1 MIISIWRYSHLIL
14 AVSSFI
20 LLTLA
25 SVTGIILAVEP
36 IQEKSQSAYQVL
48 NPGQLKLSELISSI
62 EKEKIQAQKITISD
76 HDFIILEWTDKNKDA
91 RKSYIDPRSAQVL
104 GEVKPQSDFFKWI
117 TALHRSL
124 FIHETGRF
132 LVGFSAFLLM
142 LIVISGIILV
152 LQRQKSLSRFFARV
166 EKDNWS
172 QYYHVVFGRVMLI
185 PIFFIAITGAYLS
198 VARFG
203 WIDAEEAKLNLNTD
217 NIREEPQI
225 AWESFPLF
233 NETPLSEIQTVEF
246 PFSEFPEDYFTVRL
260 KDRVVAVNQFNGEM
274 LGEQRFSNATK
285 LNSFSLRWH
294 TGRSGIVWAIILSIG
309 SGYILFFIFSGF
321 VITFRRRANRVKNKF
336 SAEESTIVILA
347 GSENGSTL
355 GFAKSVYKQ
364 MVSQGEKVFLTDP
377 DNYRLFPRM
386 EKLIVFMS
394 TYGLGDPPTNAKHF
408 ISRLTKFPQQQQV
421 HFSVVAFG
429 SRSYSDFCKF
439 GIETD
444 ELLGNQKWTTREL
457 ELFTVNDR
465 SPQDF
470 ETWCTSWSKKNT
482 NILIVPEE
490 NLLHQKL
497 QHLSNFTVVH
507 KTEVQQEQGSFQIRV
522 QKPGNL
528 QVQSGDL
535 LAVYPANDHRERLYS
550 IGAVDN
556 EIQLS
561 VKHYNEGLGSSY
573 LYGFSE
579 GDELKGR
586 IIKNQHFHFPK
597 KAPEIIMISN
607 GTGIAPFLGMIDE
620 NKRKK
625 PVHLYCGFR
634 FNTSFEP
641 YREFLGKKQT
651 EGFLTSLHLAL
662 SREGNCLYV
671 NQLLERDAAVIAS
684 SLRNGAV
691 IMICGSLA
699 LQKDVLT
706 ILQSICNTDKSLDF
720 EMLKT
725 KGRIV
730 TDCY

>member
-14 AVSSFI
+14 AVSSFV

-36 IQEKSQSAYQVL
+36 VQERSHSEYKVRNPDQVI
-48 NPGQLKLSELISSI
+48 LSELISAI
-62 EKEKIQAQKITISD
+62 KKEKIQAQKITVND
-76 HDFIILEWTDKNKDA
+76 HDFIILDWTDENNDA
-91 RKSYIDPRSAQVL
+91 RKSYYDPRSGKVL
-104 GEVKPQSDFFKWI
+104 GEVKQQSDFYKWV

-152 LQRQKSLSRFFARV
+152 LQRQKSLFRFFARV
-166 EKDNWS
+166 EKDSWS

-203 WIDAEEAKLNLNTD
+203 WINAEEAKLEVNTD
-217 NIREEPQI
+217 NVPEEPRKE
-225 AWESFPLF
+225 WESFPLF
-233 NETPLSEIQTVEF
+233 NKTPLSVIQTVEF
-246 PFSEFPEDYFTVRL
+246 PFSEFPEDYFTLRL
-260 KDRVVAVNQFNGEM
+260 KDRVVAVNQFTGEI
-274 LGEQRFSNATK
+274 LGNQFFSKAAQ

-309 SGYILFFIFSGF
+309 SGYILFFIYSGF

-355 GFAKSVYKQ
+355 GFAKSVYQ
-364 MVSQGEKVFLTDP
+364 QLANQGKKVFMTDA

-386 EKLIVFMS
+386 EKLIVFTS

-408 ISRLTKFPQQQQV
+408 TSMLTKIPQQQRV

-444 ELLGNQKWTTREL
+444 ELLQNQKWTTREL
-457 ELFTVNDR
+457 DLCMVNDR

-470 ETWCTSWSKKNT
+470 ETWCTAWSKKNAG
-482 NILIVPEE
+482 ISIVPEE
-490 NLLHQKL
+490 SLLHQKL
-497 QHLSNFTVVH
+497 QHLSNFTITH
-507 KTEVQQEQGSFQIRV
+507 KTKLREEQGSFQIRIR
-522 QKPGNL
+522 KADNL

-535 LAVYPANDHRERLYS
+535 LAIYPANDHRERLYS
-550 IGAVDN
+550 IGTIGN

-561 VKHYNEGLGSSY
+561 VKYYNEGLGSSY

-579 GDELKGR
+579 GDQLKAR
-586 IIKNQHFHFPK
+586 IIRNQHFHFPK
-597 KAPEIIMISN
+597 RAPVIIMISN

-620 NKRKK
+620 NNSRK

-634 FNTSFEP
+634 FNSSFEA
-641 YREFLGKKQT
+641 YNEFLRKRES
-651 EGFLTSLHLAL
+651 EGYLTALHLAL
-662 SREGNCLYV
+662 SREGNRSYV
-671 NQLLERDAAVIAS
+671 NQLLQRDADKIAS
-684 SLRNGAV
+684 CLCNGAV

-699 LQKDVLT
+699 MQKDVLT
-706 ILQSICNTDKSLDF
+706 ILQSICDQNNSLDF

-725 KGRIV
+725 KGRILA
-730 TDCY
+730 DCY